1 MKITENTLICRKQN
15 KDTIISCGNSVEHE
29 RRRNGQSDSRM
40 IENDNVNTNKPT
52 ERMLERILSSD
63 NMNEAYQKVK
73 RNKGAGGVDQMEMDE
88 LLEHLKT
95 HREEILTS
103 LLKGSYKPYPVKR
116 VEIPKENGK
125 TRKLGIPTL
134 RDRVVQQAILQVLSP
149 IYEKQFVETSY
160 GFRPNRGCHD
170 ALKKCQEYANQGYWY
185 VIDIDLEKFFDTV
198 NQSMLMEILSRLI
211 KDNRVLSLIQKFLN
225 AGIMDRGMFIRSDVG
240 VPQGGPISPLLANI
254 MLNEL
259 DQKLEEWGYR
269 FVRYADDLMIFTK
282 SKRAGQRQFQ
292 RVSKFI
298 EGKLKLKI
306 NKEKTSITRLNQI
319 KYLGYGFYRIK
330 GKCRFRVHPKSITKL
345 KDKLREATGRS
356 NGMSIEGRKT
366 KLNQII
372 RGWVRYFKLADMK
385 AIMQSIDEWLR
396 RRIRMITW
404 KRWKKVRTKFENL
417 RKLGVAKEKAWE
429 WANTRKSYWHT
440 ANSWI
445 LATTLTNA
453 RFEKQGYLSLLK
465 YYLEVRV

>member
-40 IENDNVNTNKPT
+40 IENDNINTNKPT

-345 KDKLREATGRS
+345 KDKLRETTGRS

>member
-40 IENDNVNTNKPT
+40 IENDNINTNKPT

-116 VEIPKENGK
+116 VEITKENGK

-225 AGIMDRGMFIRSDVG
+225 AGIMDRGMFTRSDMG

-259 DQKLEEWGYR
+259 DQRLEEWGYR
-269 FVRYADDLMIFTK
+269 FVRYADDLMIFKK

-345 KDKLREATGRS
+345 KEKLREATGRS

-372 RGWVRYFKLADMK
+372 RGWVQYFKLADMK

-404 KRWKKVRTKFENL
+404 KRWKKVRTRFENL
-417 RKLGVAKEKAWE
+417 QKLGVAKEKAWE

>member
-40 IENDNVNTNKPT
+40 IENDNINTNKPT

-240 VPQGGPISPLLANI
+240 VAQGGPISPLLANI

-345 KDKLREATGRS
+345 KDKLRETTGRS

>member
-1 MKITENTLICRKQN
+1 MKITENTSICRKQN

-40 IENDNVNTNKPT
+40 IENDNINTNKPT

-345 KDKLREATGRS
+345 KDKLRETTGRS

>member
-40 IENDNVNTNKPT
+40 IENDNINTNKPT
-52 ERMLERILSSD
+52 ERMLERILSSG

-345 KDKLREATGRS
+345 KDKLRETTGRS

>member
-40 IENDNVNTNKPT
+40 IENDNINTNKPT
-52 ERMLERILSSD
+52 ERMLERILSSG

-345 KDKLREATGRS
+345 KDKLRETTGRS

-417 RKLGVAKEKAWE
+417 RKLGVAKEK
-429 WANTRKSYWHT
+429 
-440 ANSWI
+440 
-445 LATTLTNA
+445 
-453 RFEKQGYLSLLK
+453 GMGMG
-465 YYLEVRV
+465 

>member
-185 VIDIDLEKFFDTV
+185 VIDMDLEKFFDTV
-198 NQSMLMEILSRLI
+198 NQSMLMEILSRTI
-211 KDNRVLSLIQKFLN
+211 KDNRALSLIQKFLN
-225 AGIMDRGMFIRSDVG
+225 AGIMDMGMFIKSDVG

-259 DQKLEEWGYR
+259 DQRLEEWGYR

-345 KDKLREATGRS
+345 KDKLRETTGRS

-372 RGWVRYFKLADMK
+372 RGWVQYFKLADMK
-385 AIMQSIDEWLR
+385 TVMQSIDEWLR

-404 KRWKKVRTKFENL
+404 KRWKKVIKQIMYKCCSFETLKTKC
-417 RKLGVAKEKAWE
+417 
-429 WANTRKSYWHT
+429 
-440 ANSWI
+440 
-445 LATTLTNA
+445 
-453 RFEKQGYLSLLK
+453 
-465 YYLEVRV
+465 

>member
-40 IENDNVNTNKPT
+40 IENDNINTNKPT
-52 ERMLERILSSD
+52 ERMLERILSSG

-185 VIDIDLEKFFDTV
+185 VIDIDLEKSFDTV

-345 KDKLREATGRS
+345 KDKLRETTGRS

-417 RKLGVAKEKAWE
+417 RKLGVAKEK
-429 WANTRKSYWHT
+429 
-440 ANSWI
+440 
-445 LATTLTNA
+445 
-453 RFEKQGYLSLLK
+453 GMGMG
-465 YYLEVRV
+465 

>member
-40 IENDNVNTNKPT
+40 IENDNINTNKPT

-95 HREEILTS
+95 HWEEILTS

-345 KDKLREATGRS
+345 KDKLRETTGRS

>member
-1 MKITENTLICRKQN
+1 
-15 KDTIISCGNSVEHE
+15 
-29 RRRNGQSDSRM
+29 
-40 IENDNVNTNKPT
+40 
-52 ERMLERILSSD
+52 
-63 NMNEAYQKVK
+63 MNEAYQKVK
-73 RNKGAGGVDQMEMDE
+73 RNKGAGGVDKMEMDE

-103 LLKGSYKPYPVKR
+103 LLTGSYKPYPVKR

-185 VIDIDLEKFFDTV
+185 VIDMDLEKFFDTV
-198 NQSMLMEILSRLI
+198 NQSMLMEILSRTI
-211 KDNRVLSLIQKFLN
+211 KDNRALSLIQKFLN
-225 AGIMDRGMFIRSDVG
+225 AGIMDMGMFIKSDVG

-259 DQKLEEWGYR
+259 DQRLEEWGYR

-306 NKEKTSITRLNQI
+306 NKEKTTITRLNELI
-319 KYLGYGFYRIK
+319 
-330 GKCRFRVHPKSITKL
+330 
-345 KDKLREATGRS
+345 A
-356 NGMSIEGRKT
+356 
-366 KLNQII
+366 
-372 RGWVRYFKLADMK
+372 
-385 AIMQSIDEWLR
+385 
-396 RRIRMITW
+396 
-404 KRWKKVRTKFENL
+404 
-417 RKLGVAKEKAWE
+417 
-429 WANTRKSYWHT
+429 
-440 ANSWI
+440 
-445 LATTLTNA
+445 
-453 RFEKQGYLSLLK
+453 LSGGLF
-465 YYLEVRV
+465 